1 MKTVSVI
8 IPTFNNESTIESVII
23 SVQEQ
28 TYSKLEI
35 ILIDNGSTDATCR
48 IIKKLAAYDNR
59 IKLLHSANGRS
70 IARNMGLK
78 FAKGD
83 FIQFLDSDDIL
94 FSKKIE
100 RAVNFLNKNQDY
112 YAYACNV
119 VYLDVLKKLKF
130 KKLVNYRYSNH
141 LLAAN
146 PFPINSL
153 IFRNAGVRLF
163 NESYKYNED
172 WLFWTDNLINKK
184 VAFSDEFD
192 AEVRV
197 TGNNTMVD
205 YESMHVY
212 QVFIRSLIK
221 KKYKRYDVQ
230 LFIRDC
236 HLGVQYLSFKQPNGY
251 MRDLIEKELR
261 FELNLMQ
268 LLLHFNFIRHYFDM
282 KEIKDKSKYL
292 YHN

>member
-23 SVQEQ
+23 SIQEQ

-35 ILIDNGSTDATCR
+35 ILIDNGSTDATCQ
-48 IIKKLAAYDNR
+48 IIKKLATYDNR

-70 IARNMGLK
+70 IARNTGLK

-94 FSKKIE
+94 LCKKIE

-119 VYLDVLKKLKF
+119 VYSDVLKKIRS
-130 KKLVNYRYSNH
+130 KKVVCYRYSNH

-153 IFRNAGVRLF
+153 MFRNSEIELF
-163 NESYKYNED
+163 NEEYKYNED
-172 WLFWTDNLINKK
+172 WLFWVDNLINKK

-205 YESMHVY
+205 YESMHLY

-221 KKYKRYDVQ
+221 KKYKRSDVR

-236 HLGVQYLSFKQPNGY
+236 HLGVQYLSFKRQNEY
-251 MRDLIEKELR
+251 MNDFIEKELR
-261 FELNLMQ
+261 FELKLMR
-268 LLLHFNFIRHYFDM
+268 LLLHFSFVRRYFDV
-282 KEIKDKSKYL
+282 KEAKDKSKYL
-292 YHN
+292 YHS